1 MDLLEKLMLIH
12 SKKIIR
18 EEKIKSIL
26 ELMLK
31 IKLDNNK
38 KLKLNEIKGYDSLKL
53 VQIILEI
60 ESIDNKKIPLKKL
73 DRIFKIE
80 DLLKL

>member
-1 MDLLEKLMLIH
+1 MLIH